1 MCYFILIVKYY
12 FLGAINLK
20 LKFFHHGRFYTV
32 PKEINFPRYKM
43 KCSGETRYCAEYFM
57 YIVQY
62 WSISFSSTFHVISRK
77 FGLLFG
83 QCRISIKFW
92 IVWYPTWPVS
102 SQTDLRFLTWEG
114 GFMHIFG
121 TLKLKFRKSAHNIK
135 KLKVNQS

>member
-43 KCSGETRYCAEYFM
+43 KCSGENELLCG
-57 YIVQY
+57 ILHVQY

-102 SQTDLRFLTWEG
+102 SQTDFWPEKGGLCTFLGHLNWNSG
-114 GFMHIFG
+114 NLLI
-121 TLKLKFRKSAHNIK
+121 I
-135 KLKVNQS
+135 